1 MGMVTFLAPPF
12 QDQFVV
18 HTAFRGRRTLLSLAS
33 KFWFSLRCTCRE
45 GRCGTCA
52 VKVAVLH
59 TQGGPHTVQLSAEE
73 KTVLYKAGKL
83 TRAQYESEALADSPP
98 LWRLACQY
106 IVRDEDILV
115 AM

>member
-1 MGMVTFLAPPF
+1 MGTVTFLAPPF

-18 HTAFRGRRTLLSLAS
+18 HTAFHGRTLLSLAR
-33 KFWFSLRCTCRE
+33 KFRVSLRCTCRK
-45 GRCGTCA
+45 GACGTCA

-59 TQGGPHTVQLSAEE
+59 PRSEPHTVRLSAEE
-73 KTVLYKAGKL
+73 KAVLYQAGKL
-83 TRAQYESEALADSPP
+83 TREQYESETLADSPP